1 MARVR
6 SPNYPG
12 LSLPSAIERI
22 EQVHAQQ
29 QRTPEPR
36 EVVMRHMGYG
46 SVNGRALKAISA
58 LLKYGFLE
66 DAGKGLRVSDRA
78 IAILF
83 PDPANPQAKQ
93 QAISDA
99 ARAPDLFGRLFD
111 RWEVRPSAEALKHF
125 LIHQGFGLGAVDQ
138 VARSFYDTFDLVE
151 SQSVAYESSDSSQE
165 EDVVVEAE
173 TVKTK
178 IAATSGTAAGVGSA
192 RAVGVALN
200 STKPVFD
207 FETVAIN
214 TKIDNQEDLAELIE
228 RLEQLKAML
237 PNKTQH

>member
-83 PDPANPQAKQ
+83 PDPADPQAKQ

-99 ARAPDLFGRLFD
+99 ARAPDLFERLFE
-111 RWEVRPSAEALKHF
+111 RWDGRPSAEALKHF
-125 LIHQGFGLGAVDQ
+125 LIHQGFSLGAVDQ

-151 SQSVAYESSDSSQE
+151 SQGEPYASPDIEQE
-165 EDVVVEAE
+165 EDHVVEAE

-178 IAATSGTAAGVGSA
+178 VAAASGAAVGTGSA
-192 RAVGVALN
+192 RVVGVALN

-207 FETVAIN
+207 FETVAIS

-228 RLEQLKAML
+228 RLEQIKAML

>member
-66 DAGKGLRVSDRA
+66 DAGKGLRVSERA

-83 PDPANPQAKQ
+83 PDPSNPDLKR
-93 QAISDA
+93 QAISEA
-99 ARAPDLFGRLFD
+99 ARAPDLFQRIFE
-111 RWEVRPSAEALKHF
+111 RWEGRPSADALKHF
-125 LIHQGFGLGAVDQ
+125 LIHQGFSLNAVEQ

-151 SQSVAYESSDSSQE
+151 SQGAAYDPSDTAQE
-165 EDVVVEAE
+165 EDAVMEAE
-173 TVKTK
+173 NAKPKV
-178 IAATSGTAAGVGSA
+178 SAGVGIATVTSSA
-192 RAVGVALN
+192 RAVGIALN

-237 PNKTQH
+237 PKKTQH